1 MTPYAGWSWI
11 IKIEDDVKAAYI
23 IIGTN
28 KIWKEDYLRTL
39 LLEIFFKY
47 NQFALGYRLD
57 F

>member
-28 KIWKEDYLRTL
+28 KIWKGRLFTDFTTRN
-39 LLEIFFKY
+39 FFKY